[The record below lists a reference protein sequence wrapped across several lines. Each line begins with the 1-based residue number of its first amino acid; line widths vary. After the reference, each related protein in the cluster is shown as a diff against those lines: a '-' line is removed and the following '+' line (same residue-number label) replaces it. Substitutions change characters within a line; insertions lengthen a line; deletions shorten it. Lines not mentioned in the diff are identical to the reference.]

1 MHFYLGLSYLRQIK
15 VSLIYFPFP
24 ISKAC
29 FVKSREILLM
39 FHKSEVGIS
48 IGNVWLIQ
56 IYIFM
61 LKLPETNGKTYSDQG
76 EINAG
81 KPPV

>member
-1 MHFYLGLSYLRQIK
+1 MFY
-15 VSLIYFPFP
+15 
-24 ISKAC
+24 
-29 FVKSREILLM
+29 
-39 FHKSEVGIS
+39 KSEVGIS

-61 LKLPETNGKTYSDQG
+61 LKLPETNGKTYSSQG